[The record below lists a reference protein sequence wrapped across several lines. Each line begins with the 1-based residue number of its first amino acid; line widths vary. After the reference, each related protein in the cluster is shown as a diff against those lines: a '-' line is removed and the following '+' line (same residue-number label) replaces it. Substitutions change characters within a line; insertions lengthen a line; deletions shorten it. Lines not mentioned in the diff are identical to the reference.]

1 MDIFAGTRQCAIN
14 VSVEAGATKELS
26 CFGVGAKGEQWQQA
40 LGLLV
45 ATRNHDLL
53 PDAIT
58 YSAAMRACGKC
69 VQWQQALGSLPAA
82 RSLGVLLDSFT
93 DSVAINVCERCA
105 KWQESLGLLA
115 SARNAGLLPYAI
127 SYNAAISACEKGEQA
142 GTRLVCS
149 GANR

>member
-1 MDIFAGTRQCAIN
+1 MTRLGFPYYGENVVKLQWRKKLESQFLEQKPSLMISYTEDKRLEMD
-14 VSVEAGATKELS
+14 LD
-26 CFGVGAKGEQWQQA
+26 A
-40 LGLLV
+40 LRENL
-45 ATRNHDLL
+45 
-53 PDAIT
+53 
-58 YSAAMRACGKC
+58 
-69 VQWQQALGSLPAA
+69 W
-82 RSLGVLLDSFT
+82 FT

-149 GANR
+149 GAKR